1 MLVASACGASGP
13 SSGVVATQTGTAPA
27 SGAPSTAPTSDGP
40 SATTPASS
48 ATPDHTPAAT
58 QDATATPD
66 ATPTDGSSAA
76 PSGSDAPSP
85 SIALACNPRGNSA
98 TFWPQT
104 ASSVTWGVYCAVLPK
119 GWFVKTGNSH
129 YAGGGSLTITYA
141 GPAGAT
147 VSLSE
152 GSFCTDGSGCV
163 PSGTAAGDAMFGDMS
178 ASLVATDAGGFAIV
192 AAQGETPSWLMVTSG
207 LDKPTT
213 LSFGA
218 ALARVGG

>member
-13 SSGVVATQTGTAPA
+13 STGVVDSQTAAPPTTGSPSAAAT
-27 SGAPSTAPTSDGP
+27 SGAPSG
-40 SATTPASS
+40 TTPGSS
-48 ATPDHTPAAT
+48 ATPGHTPAAT
-58 QDATATPD
+58 PGATASPP
-66 ATPTDGSSAA
+66 AAPTDGSAPPSA
-76 PSGSDAPSP
+76 SGMPSP
-85 SIALACNPRGNSA
+85 SVSLACNPRGNST

-104 ASSVTWGVYCAVLPK
+104 ASSVTWAVYCAVLPK
-119 GWFVKTGNSH
+119 GWYVKTGNSH

-163 PSGTAAGDAMFGDMS
+163 PSGTAAGDAMFGDLN
-178 ASLVATDAGGFAIV
+178 AALVSTDSGGFAIV
-192 AAQGETPSWLMVTSG
+192 AAQGETPSWLMVTTG
-207 LDKPTT
+207 LDQPTT
-213 LSFGA
+213 LAFGA